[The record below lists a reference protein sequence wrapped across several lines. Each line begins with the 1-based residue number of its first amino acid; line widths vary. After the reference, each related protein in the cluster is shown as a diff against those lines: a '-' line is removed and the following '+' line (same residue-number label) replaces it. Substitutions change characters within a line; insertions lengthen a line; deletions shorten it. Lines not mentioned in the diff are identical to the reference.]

1 MKMKVLFIAPGD
13 ALHTSRWIER
23 VQSEGIECI
32 FLDITSEESMIPI
45 NVERVYRLINRK
57 TRSSSTVALKNLG
70 FFIEIIK
77 GTVLTVKYYAK
88 IKKIIKL
95 EQPDLVHLHWLFHP
109 AALAATLLR
118 RIPMIATPWGSDLLI
133 PEYNKLG
140 GRFRRI
146 KHNYVISRVTKKAA
160 AFCCDASHMR
170 DQLVFFGANPKS
182 VRIIYFGTDIELFS
196 PYKKSNIFWE
206 QFGLSSQGIK
216 VLSNRVLADMYDI
229 ETFIRAA
236 KIVADKLDDITFV
249 IAGSGPQSNKL
260 MTYASHHGPLDGK
273 LAFIGR
279 LSDQDF
285 TKATASCDIYV
296 STSPTDGG
304 IAASVAEAMSSAV
317 PVIVTDFGDN
327 ARWLRN
333 QSAGYI
339 FQIGDSVEL
348 ATKIF
353 SLVDDV
359 NLRTSMGQKGR
370 EIISTENNSK
380 IEIAKVI
387 LLYQLVLEDYS

>member
-1 MKMKVLFIAPGD
+1 
-13 ALHTSRWIER
+13 
-23 VQSEGIECI
+23 
-32 FLDITSEESMIPI
+32 
-45 NVERVYRLINRK
+45 
-57 TRSSSTVALKNLG
+57 
-70 FFIEIIK
+70 
-77 GTVLTVKYYAK
+77 
-88 IKKIIKL
+88 
-95 EQPDLVHLHWLFHP
+95 
-109 AALAATLLR
+109 
-118 RIPMIATPWGSDLLI
+118 
-133 PEYNKLG
+133 
-140 GRFRRI
+140 
-146 KHNYVISRVTKKAA
+146 
-160 AFCCDASHMR
+160 
-170 DQLVFFGANPKS
+170 
-182 VRIIYFGTDIELFS
+182 
-196 PYKKSNIFWE
+196 
-206 QFGLSSQGIK
+206 
-216 VLSNRVLADMYDI
+216 MYDI

-236 KIVADKLDDITFV
+236 KIVADKIEDITFV
-249 IAGSGPQSNKL
+249 IAGSGPQANKL

-285 TKATASCDIYV
+285 AKATASCDIYV

-327 ARWLRN
+327 ALWLRN
-333 QSAGYI
+333 QTAGYI

-348 ATKIF
+348 ARKIF

-387 LLYQLVLEDYS
+387 LLYQLVLKDYS